1 MSASDVEQCAAH
13 WLVRREE
20 PTWSEADQVALDAWL
35 AESTGHKGAYWRLE
49 HGWREAD
56 RIAALGSAYLDKA
69 PARSRSRRWV
79 ALAAAASV
87 FAVLTFGLVEF
98 DRAPRPTV
106 VVASAEFTTPVGGR
120 AIVPLIDGSR
130 VELNTASAMRTRVS
144 AQRREVWLDRGE
156 AYFEIAHRDGLPFVV
171 HAGDRTITVLG
182 TKFSVRRDGD
192 QVIVSVVEGRVKIDD
207 AQRPD
212 DGPAAI
218 ITAGDVAVAR
228 GPSTLL
234 APKSE
239 ERVES
244 TLAWREGTLV
254 FDRTSLAQAA
264 AEFNRYNA
272 KRIRIGDAET
282 GAIRIGGK
290 FQAGN
295 AEAFVRLLH
304 DAYRL
309 RVDDRGEEIV
319 VSN

>member
-1 MSASDVEQCAAH
+1 VSAADTEQCAAQ
-13 WLVRREE
+13 WLVRREG
-20 PTWSEADQVALDAWL
+20 PTWSEADQIALDTWL
-35 AESTGHKGAYWRLE
+35 AESMGHKAAYWRLE

-56 RIAALGSAYLDKA
+56 RVAALGSAYLDDAATRLK
-69 PARSRSRRWV
+69 PNRWI

-98 DRAPRPTV
+98 DSSPRRTI
-106 VVASAEFTTPVGGR
+106 VAAAAEFKTPIGGR
-120 AIVPLIDGSR
+120 RIVPLTDGSR
-130 VELNTASAMRTRVS
+130 VELNTASAMRTRVT

-156 AYFEIAHRDGLPFVV
+156 AYFDIAHRDGLPFLV
-171 HAGDRTITVLG
+171 HAGDRTITVVG

-192 QVIVSVVEGRVKIDD
+192 QVIVSVVEGKVKIDD
-207 AQRPD
+207 PQRPD

-254 FDRTSLAQAA
+254 FDRTSLAEAA

-272 KRIRIGDAET
+272 KQIRIGDVET
-282 GAIRIGGK
+282 GTIRIGGK

-304 DAYRL
+304 DAYGL
-309 RVDDRGEEIV
+309 RVDNRAEEIV
-319 VSN
+319 ISN